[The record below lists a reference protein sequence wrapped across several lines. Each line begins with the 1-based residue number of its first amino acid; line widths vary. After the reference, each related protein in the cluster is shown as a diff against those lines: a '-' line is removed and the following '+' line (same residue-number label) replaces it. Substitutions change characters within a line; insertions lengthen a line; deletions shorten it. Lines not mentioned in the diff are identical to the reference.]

1 MRSLQLGEISTVVVF
16 SPKCAKEVM
25 KTHDVAFANWP
36 NAGKIEVREVLKG
49 KKGVLIVTLNQYHS
63 VICIRPMNLFLW
75 PKLAHE

>member
-25 KTHDVAFANWP
+25 KTHDVAFANRP

-49 KKGVLIVTLNQYHS
+49 KKKG
-63 VICIRPMNLFLW
+63 C
-75 PKLAHE
+75 